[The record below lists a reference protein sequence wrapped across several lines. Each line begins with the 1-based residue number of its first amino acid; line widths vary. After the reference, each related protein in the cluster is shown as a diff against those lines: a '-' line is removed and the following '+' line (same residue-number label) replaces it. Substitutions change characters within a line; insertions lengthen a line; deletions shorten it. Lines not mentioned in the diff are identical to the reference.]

1 MTTVLVR
8 PNGVSGLISPTRSTA
23 KSEPAD
29 VLEKMQDEIREQMFK
44 SYLIRSRVDQARAEI
59 ETVQDEASFDGWDGY
74 GGKALNPEACAV
86 ATRFLEALPTTMPI
100 PEISADNDG
109 EVALDWIFGPKK
121 ALTVSIDGRGRCA
134 YAWILGQINSRGT
147 DWITDGI
154 PANIAYALAQ
164 FTA

>member
-1 MTTVLVR
+1 MTTVLVP
-8 PNGVSGLISPTRSTA
+8 PNGVSSLISPTRSTA
-23 KSEPAD
+23 KSESAE
-29 VLEKMQDEIREQMFK
+29 VLVKMQEDIRQQMLR
-44 SYLIRSRVDQARAEI
+44 SYLIGSRANQALAEI
-59 ETVQDEASFDGWDGY
+59 EAVEKEASFDGWDGY
-74 GGKALNPEACAV
+74 GGKALDPKACAV
-86 ATRFLEALPTTMPI
+86 ATFFLEALPTTTPI

-134 YAWILGQINSRGT
+134 YAWMLGQINSRGT

-164 FTA
+164 LTA